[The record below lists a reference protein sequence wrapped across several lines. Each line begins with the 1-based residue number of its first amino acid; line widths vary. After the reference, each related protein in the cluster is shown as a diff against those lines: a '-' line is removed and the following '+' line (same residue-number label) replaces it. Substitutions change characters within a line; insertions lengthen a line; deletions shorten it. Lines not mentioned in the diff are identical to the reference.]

1 MERLLEFT
9 DIALIPAEK
18 NNGVGKYNFGITDE
32 LDNSTSLPI
41 FTSPMDSVVSER
53 NWGVWSEN
61 GIKPILPRTTEISIR
76 IEGCQH
82 IFAAFSLKE
91 VQENFLQRKRSSSNQ
106 FKICI
111 DPGNGHDTKIFEL
124 GKALKAMYGP
134 QVNLMGGNIGHPKTY
149 GEYCKTGFDYVRVG
163 MTGGSLVDQTS
174 HGFFYPQASLL
185 IDTLANKNTTLT
197 GLKHTKI
204 ISDGGIKS
212 PVDILKAIALGAD
225 YVMIGREFAKLI
237 EAAGPILRKTESGT
251 LEPVEKPELIGGLS
265 KEELK
270 LSGFTRTYAANTSL
284 EMQAKRGGY
293 EDIHDWLGVPGV
305 KSNFSDARVE
315 QVKVTKSLKDW
326 LYEMY
331 QVFTYG
337 FTMSNAKDWGTFK
350 SNARYV
356 KVQM

>member
-61 GIKPILPRTTEISIR
+61 GIKPILPRTTELSIR

-91 VQENFLQRKRSSSNQ
+91 VQDCFLQRKRSSSNQ

-149 GEYCKTGFDYVRVG
+149 GEYCKTGFDYVRIG
-163 MTGGSLVDQTS
+163 MTGGSLVDQSS

-185 IDTLANKNTTLT
+185 IDTLGVKNTTLT

-237 EAAGPILRKTESGT
+237 EAAGPILRKTDSGT

-270 LSGFTRTYAANTSL
+270 LSGFTRSYAANTSL
-284 EMQAKRGGY
+284 EMQAKRGGH
-293 EDIHDWLGVPGV
+293 EDIHDWLGAPGM
-305 KSNFSDARVE
+305 KRNMSDARVD
-315 QVKVTKSLKDW
+315 QVKVVRTLKSW
-326 LYEMY
+326 LEDMY
-331 QVFTYG
+331 QTFNYG
-337 FTMSNAKDWGTFK
+337 FTMSGARNWETFK
-350 SNARYV
+350 SNVRYV
-356 KVQM
+356 RVQI